1 MDKEGFH
8 SEMGINLP
16 SRKILYVYTYGN
28 RASK

>member
-8 SEMGINLP
+8 SEKGIN
-16 SRKILYVYTYGN
+16 SSKKKILYAYAYGN